1 MFQDVN
7 SWPDKYKACGA
18 PNQSPVNLS
27 RSFALPCD
35 RLCELQID
43 KVSVSK
49 ATVRDD
55 NGVLKLVFDQG
66 VSPTLKFNGE
76 GYTSRY
82 AIMYHPAQHT
92 IENIQA
98 EAEFVLYFTNPK
110 GFRLA
115 LSVPVRSSSGDTP
128 STSFF
133 NKFVPFVVDN
143 ESIPVVLGDSWEIQ
157 DIVPENKGFYV
168 YEGTSIDTECA
179 PDTTWIVFST
189 AVTIDPSDLA
199 KLNSVIP
206 AGNRPL
212 QPVAAREVFYNDGDK
227 IEGPAV
233 KDGKIY
239 MKCRRAPREGEA
251 TPESAIKQSGL
262 SRAQDANVSK
272 ARSDAVSNVGT
283 AAADQFKQLGG
294 IWGVLSVLVFLGLA
308 YFLFSEKG
316 SVLSRTLFGFFVA
329 IPAFINKFT
338 FGLFFG

>member
-1 MFQDVN
+1 MFADVA

-18 PNQSPVNLS
+18 PHQSPVNLS

-35 RLCELQID
+35 RLCELEID

-49 ATVRDD
+49 ATVQGTD
-55 NGVLKLVFDQG
+55 GVLTLIFQDSK
-66 VSPTLKFNGE
+66 PTLKFNGE
-76 GYTSRY
+76 GYTSKY
-82 AIMYHPAQHT
+82 AVLYQPAQHT
-92 IENIQA
+92 IENIQG
-98 EAEFVLYFTNPK
+98 EAEFVVYFSNPK
-110 GFRLA
+110 GYQLA
-115 LSVPVRSSSGDTP
+115 LSVPVRSAAGETP

-133 NKFVPFVVDN
+133 NKFVPYVISN
-143 ESIPVVLGDSWEIQ
+143 ESIPVVLGDSWELR
-157 DIVPENKGFYV
+157 DIVPENKGFFV
-168 YEGTSIDTECA
+168 YEGTSIDTDCT

-199 KLNSVIP
+199 KAKSAIP

-212 QPVAAREVFYNDGDK
+212 QPVADREVFYNDGDTL
-227 IEGPAV
+227 EGPNV

-251 TPESAIKQSGL
+251 TPQSAIKQSAL
-262 SRAQDANVSK
+262 SKVEDANVSK

-283 AAADQFKQLGG
+283 AAADQFRQLGG
-294 IWGVLSVLVFLGLA
+294 IWGVLSVLVFLGIA

-316 SVLSRTLFGFFVA
+316 SPLSRSLFGFFTA
-329 IPAFINKFT
+329 IPAFIHKYT